1 MDLGKFKEIIK
12 AILFRCDIE
21 DGDNKIKIVYRDL
34 EFEVEST
41 RLDEISN
48 NLNKM
53 NKKDS
58 IGIYSNNYCE
68 TLVRNA
74 NNRRFM
80 MSQKFMEKYANIND
94 EQNKI
99 KYELSKASDEYIIML
114 LEKLSD
120 LNMLKEFRRNS
131 LILGSIIIEREKE
144 KEKESNDFFEFLRLL
159 FRQIDTLKIKSE
171 ENKSYNEFEKLS
183 NSYLFNLAFNLEIP
197 VIEVKGIDEFI
208 SSERITSI
216 RRRKEELDPPKR
228 KYIPDLVYHYQ
239 MAISSD
245 SPFLQYISYY
255 HIMEHFFEKIYN
267 EELVKLVQYE
277 ISNPNFSIKRES
289 DIKKV
294 IKVINKKL
302 QSHREEFSVN
312 EKEALELVLL
322 RYIDIEKLKR
332 KIDEYDSSLLEYY
345 KNEEVLFSGGSKI
358 NFELTQ
364 HKDIIKKISLRVYKT
379 RNSLV
384 HSKETDMSKYVP
396 FKHDKKLIRE
406 IPLMRF
412 IAEEII
418 LMTSELL

>member
-1 MDLGKFKEIIK
+1 MDLVKFKEIIK

-34 EFEVEST
+34 EFEVESA

-48 NLNKM
+48 NLKKM
-53 NKKDS
+53 NEKDS

-68 TLVRNA
+68 TLVRSV
-74 NNRRFM
+74 NNRRSM
-80 MSQKFMEKYANIND
+80 MNSRLMEKYIDIND
-94 EQNKI
+94 SQNRI
-99 KYELSKASDEYIIML
+99 HYELSKASDEYILML

-120 LNMLKEFRRNS
+120 LNMLREFRRGFVMGRAFINEK
-131 LILGSIIIEREKE
+131 ERESK
-144 KEKESNDFFEFLRLL
+144 DFFEFLKAL

-171 ENKSYNEFEKLS
+171 ENKSYSEFEKLS

-208 SSERITSI
+208 SSERIASI
-216 RRRKEELDPPKR
+216 RRKEEIDPPKR
-228 KYIPDLVYHYQ
+228 RYIPDLVYHYQ

-267 EELVKLVQYE
+267 EELIRLVQYE

-294 IKVINKKL
+294 IKVIKKKL

-332 KIDEYDSSLLEYY
+332 KINEYDSSLLEYY
-345 KNEEVLFSGGSKI
+345 KNEEVSFSGGSKI
-358 NFELTQ
+358 NFELIQ
-364 HKDIIKKISLRVYKT
+364 HKDIIKKISSRVYKT

-384 HSKETDMSKYVP
+384 HSKDTDISKYVP
-396 FKHDKKLIRE
+396 FKHDKKLIKE

>member
-1 MDLGKFKEIIK
+1 MDLVKFKEIIK

-48 NLNKM
+48 NLKKM
-53 NKKDS
+53 NEKDS

-68 TLVRNA
+68 TLVRSV
-74 NNRRFM
+74 NNRRSM
-80 MSQKFMEKYANIND
+80 MSSRLMEKYIDIND
-94 EQNKI
+94 SQNRI
-99 KYELSKASDEYIIML
+99 HYELSKASDEYILML

-120 LNMLKEFRRNS
+120 LNMLREFKRSFVMGRAFINEK
-131 LILGSIIIEREKE
+131 ERESK
-144 KEKESNDFFEFLRLL
+144 DFFEFLKAL

-208 SSERITSI
+208 SSERIASI
-216 RRRKEELDPPKR
+216 RRKEVIDPPKR

-267 EELVKLVQYE
+267 EELIRLVQYE
-277 ISNPNFSIKRES
+277 ISNPNFSIKREN

-332 KIDEYDSSLLEYY
+332 KINEYDSSLLEYY
-345 KNEEVLFSGGSKI
+345 KNEEVSFSGGSKI

-364 HKDIIKKISLRVYKT
+364 HKDIIKKISFRVYKT

-384 HSKETDMSKYVP
+384 HSKDTDISKYVP
-396 FKHDKKLIRE
+396 FKHDKKLIKE